1 MPEVDLLIRTSGEY
15 RLSNFMLWQCAY
27 AELYFTDTYWPDFD
41 AKELDKALASY
52 QKRERRF
59 GKTTEQLQEL
69 NVNSK

>member
-1 MPEVDLLIRTSGEY
+1 
-15 RLSNFMLWQCAY
+15 MLWQCAY

-41 AKELDKALASY
+41 TQELDKALASY

-59 GKTTEQLQEL
+59 GKTTEQLQEF